1 MSERVKYISVLR
13 GINVGGKRK
22 ILMADLKKLYSEL
35 GFTDCISYIQSG
47 NVIFEYQNVSN
58 SILEAKLED
67 AILEKYGFE
76 VPVIVRT
83 QSEWEQSVLSNP
95 YTDSYEKESLFITFL
110 NETPKAELSE
120 ALSEFNFEPDRF
132 QIIDK
137 DVFIY
142 CLGQYHKT
150 KLSNQFFESKLKV
163 KATTRNWNT
172 ALKLL
177 ELSAEEE

>member
-1 MSERVKYISVLR
+1 MSKRVKYISVLR

-22 ILMADLKKLYSEL
+22 ILMADLKKMYAEL
-35 GFTDCISYIQSG
+35 GFENCISYIQSG
-47 NVIFEYQNVSN
+47 NLIFESTKLSN
-58 SILEAKLED
+58 TELGSKIED
-67 AILEKYGFE
+67 AIAEKFGFT

-83 QSEWEQSVLSNP
+83 SDEWEQSVQANP
-95 YTDSYEKESLFITFL
+95 YADSHEKESLCLTFL
-110 NETPKAELSE
+110 NETPKAELTAVISE
-120 ALSEFNFEPDRF
+120 LNFEPDSF

-142 CLGQYHKT
+142 CPGKYHQT

-172 ALKLL
+172 VLKLL
-177 ELSAEEE
+177 ELSAE

>member
-22 ILMADLKKLYSEL
+22 ILMADLKKLYAEL
-35 GFTDCISYIQSG
+35 GFENCISYIQSG
-47 NVIFEYQNVSN
+47 NVIFASEKLSN
-58 SILEAKLED
+58 TKLGRKIED
-67 AILEKYGFE
+67 AISEKFGFD

-83 QSEWEQSVLSNP
+83 CEEWNQSVQTNP
-95 YTDSYEKESLFITFL
+95 YTKTHKTENLHVSFL

-120 ALSEFNFEPDRF
+120 ALNELNFEPDHF

-142 CLGQYHKT
+142 CPGQYHKT
-150 KLSNQFFESKLKV
+150 KLSNQFFESKLKL

-172 ALKLL
+172 VLKLL
-177 ELSAEEE
+177 ELSAE

>member
-1 MSERVKYISVLR
+1 MSKRVRYISVLR

-35 GFTDCISYIQSG
+35 GFENCISYIQSG

-83 QSEWEQSVLSNP
+83 QNEWEQSALSNP
-95 YTDSYEKESLFITFL
+95 YTDSYENKCLYLTFL
-110 NETPKAELSE
+110 SEIPKIELGEAISELS
-120 ALSEFNFEPDRF
+120 FEPDRF

-142 CLGQYHKT
+142 CPGPYHKT

-172 ALKLL
+172 VLKLL
-177 ELSAEEE
+177 ELIKQR

>member
-22 ILMADLKKLYSEL
+22 ILMADLKKLYAEL
-35 GFTDCISYIQSG
+35 GFTNCVSYIQSG
-47 NVIFEYQNVSN
+47 NVIFEYSDSQNN
-58 SILEAKLED
+58 EL
-67 AILEKYGFE
+67 AILIQNTIAEKYGFD

-83 QSEWEQSVLSNP
+83 RNEWEQSVQANP
-95 YTDSYEKESLFITFL
+95 YIKTHKTENLHVSFL
-110 NETPKAELSE
+110 NENPKAELSE
-120 ALSEFNFEPDRF
+120 AISELNFEPDRF

-142 CLGQYHKT
+142 CPGQYHKT
-150 KLSNQFFESKLKV
+150 KLSNQFFESKLKL

-172 ALKLL
+172 VLKLL
-177 ELSAEEE
+177 ELSAE

>member
-1 MSERVKYISVLR
+1 MSKRVKYISVLR

-22 ILMADLKKLYSEL
+22 ILMADLKELYSEL
-35 GFTDCISYIQSG
+35 GFENCISYIQSG

-58 SILEAKLED
+58 SKLEEKLED

-83 QSEWEQSVLSNP
+83 RNEWEQSVRANP
-95 YTDSYEKESLFITFL
+95 YTDTHEKENLFITFL
-110 NETPKAELSE
+110 SETPKTEVSE
-120 ALSEFNFEPDRF
+120 AISELNFEPDRF
-132 QIIDK
+132 QMIDK

-142 CLGQYHKT
+142 CPGPYHKT

-172 ALKLL
+172 VLKLL
-177 ELSAEEE
+177 ELSAE